1 MIQPAE
7 DRVFPELENLLSWTS
22 KRQQALA
29 ANVANMDTPG
39 YHAKD
44 YSFEEQLTSSL
55 TMTATSSNHIAPMQ
69 DVSTAQLYDVGT
81 KERPNGNN
89 VNLEREMTEITKN
102 GLQYITLIQYL
113 NQKIRTLRAA
123 ISEGGK
129 G

>member
-1 MIQPAE
+1 MILPGNDQ
-7 DRVFPELENLLSWTS
+7 VFPQLENLLSWTA

-44 YSFEEQLTSSL
+44 YSFQEQLTSL
-55 TMTATSSNHIAPMQ
+55 TMVTTSANHIASVQ
-69 DVSTAQLYDVGT
+69 DTTTAQMFEVGT
-81 KERPNGNN
+81 KERLNGNN
-89 VNLEREMTEITKN
+89 VDIEREMTEISKN
-102 GLQYITLIQYL
+102 GIQYLTLLQYL
-113 NQKIRTLRAA
+113 NQKIRTMREA